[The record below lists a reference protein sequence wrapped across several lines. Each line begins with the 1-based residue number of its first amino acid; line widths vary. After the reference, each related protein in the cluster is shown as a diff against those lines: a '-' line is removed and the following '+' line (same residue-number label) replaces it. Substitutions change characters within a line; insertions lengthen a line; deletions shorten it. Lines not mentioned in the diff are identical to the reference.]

1 MCLAVPGQV
10 MQLDGTSAR
19 VKFHGVERVVQMD
32 LVPEVKL
39 GDWVLVHAGYA
50 IQCMDEEEAKE
61 TLALL
66 AQIEGVMEE
75 QSRAEA
81 KP

>member
-1 MCLAVPGQV
+1 ME
-10 MQLDGTSAR
+10 LDGTSAT
-19 VKFHGVERVVQMD
+19 VKFHGVERIVQMD
-32 LVPEVKL
+32 LVPEVKQ

-50 IQCMDEEEAKE
+50 IQCMDEQEARE
-61 TLALL
+61 TLELL

-75 QSRAEA
+75 QRAED